1 MMYQQEK
8 LDLKS
13 YDDRPLPHTFFE
25 QEADTDHLAL
35 ILPGRD
41 YTAQMPLLFYPIL
54 TLLNRGADVL
64 RLDVHYLKRDEF
76 QALDMNEQFRHL
88 FAEVVAAYQTGLTQR
103 NYRQVT
109 LVGKSLGTLAM
120 GHLLTTETLPPAVN
134 AIWLTPLV
142 RFDFL
147 RAQIKAFAG
156 HSLFVIGTADS
167 HYDVECLVEVQQA
180 TNGEVVTIEGADHG
194 MNIAGDISGSIKA
207 LDKIVQAI
215 DVFLA

>member
-1 MMYQQEK
+1 MYQQEK

-13 YDDRPLPHTFFE
+13 YNDQPLPNTYFR
-25 QEADTDHLAL
+25 QETNADHLAL
-35 ILPGRD
+35 IIPGRD
-41 YTAQMPLLFYPIL
+41 YTAHMPLFFYPIL

-64 RLDVHYLKRDEF
+64 RLDVHYLKRDDF

-88 FAEVVAAYQTGLTQR
+88 FDEVVAAYQVGMAR
-103 NYRQVT
+103 RDYEQVT

-120 GHLLTTETLPPAVN
+120 GHLLTTETLPPTVN

-156 HSLFVIGTADS
+156 HSLFAIGTADP
-167 HYDVECLVEVQQA
+167 HYDAECLAEVQRT

-194 MNIAGDISGSIKA
+194 MNITGDMSGSIKA
-207 LDKIVQAI
+207 LDNIVQAI
-215 DVFLA
+215 DVFLE

>member
-1 MMYQQEK
+1 VYQQEK

-13 YDDRPLPHTFFE
+13 YDGRPLPNTFFK
-25 QEADTDHLAL
+25 QESDTDHLAL

-88 FAEVVAAYQTGLTQR
+88 FDEVVAAYQIGLAQR
-103 NYRQVT
+103 NYQRVT

-120 GHLLTTETLPPAVN
+120 GHLLTTETLPPVVN

-147 RAQIKAFAG
+147 REQIKAFAG
-156 HSLFVIGTADS
+156 HSLFAIGTADP
-167 HYDVECLVEVQQA
+167 HYDAECLMEVQQA

-194 MNIAGDISGSIKA
+194 MNIAGDMSGSIRA

-215 DVFLA
+215 DAFLA